1 MGSACSETSPA
12 AAELL
17 CGRPTPQ
24 GALRSRGCPVSEAWQ
39 FTVLGEALSPE
50 VLGFQCGS
58 PRSALGHCGPES
70 LPPCPG
76 PSCMDK
82 PTEGPPGGQP
92 SAGPAL
98 KRLTRAVL
106 GPQVW
111 AAGAGVA
118 HSPPSTLV
126 WKSQSSWGSG
136 ESSRTVLVNA
146 DGEEVAV
153 QAVKQTSVEV
163 SENGEEEEEEAEFGE
178 EDLFHQQGDPRTTS
192 RGCRLM

>member
-1 MGSACSETSPA
+1 MSD
-12 AAELL
+12 
-17 CGRPTPQ
+17 
-24 GALRSRGCPVSEAWQ
+24 AWQ
-39 FTVLGEALSPE
+39 FTVLGGHWAPRCWDSSVALHG
-50 VLGFQCGS
+50 VLW
-58 PRSALGHCGPES
+58 ATVDLS
-70 LPPCPG
+70 LFLHVLG

-82 PTEGPPGGQP
+82 PTEGPHGGQW

-146 DGEEVAV
+146 DGEVR
-153 QAVKQTSVEV
+153 T
-163 SENGEEEEEEAEFGE
+163 
-178 EDLFHQQGDPRTTS
+178 QQGVVGSPPCPHSS
-192 RGCRLM
+192 RD